1 MKLIAASAKYRS
13 PDLHGNLLGV
23 ITGNDND
30 FQNIFHFVL
39 RKVVEGFL
47 NRSEKKWEEK
57 KAFRVCILCHHSK
70 ATIKG
75 WHSTSDENPFC

>member
-1 MKLIAASAKYRS
+1 MKLIAASAKDTS

-47 NRSEKKWEEK
+47 NRSEKKM
-57 KAFRVCILCHHSK
+57 
-70 ATIKG
+70 
-75 WHSTSDENPFC
+75 

>member
-1 MKLIAASAKYRS
+1 MKLIAASAKDTS

-47 NRSEKKWEEK
+47 NRSEKKIRGK
-57 KAFRVCILCHHSK
+57 KSISCMHTMS
-70 ATIKG
+70 
-75 WHSTSDENPFC
+75 S